1 MNDTLPVIF
10 ATSQGT
16 AAGHS
21 GSLALEWRSAIADI
35 IVETHDRIVG
45 KTVKQSLAAMPVWLM
60 RNLRCDTL
68 QGFSTLG
75 SALLEAHGDEVPL
88 ENAVQISVGWPSL
101 ESMAATA
108 TQLTT
113 KLAAGPLAH
122 VVHGYHR
129 FRRYGPR
136 MLRALDIRAA
146 AVAEP
151 LLDAA
156 QIIGGKD
163 KTVARPLTF
172 LRRGSKWY
180 RHLNAAGD
188 DGLRR
193 GCCLVPS
200 ARGIPFW

>member
-1 MNDTLPVIF
+1 M
-10 ATSQGT
+10 
-16 AAGHS
+16 
-21 GSLALEWRSAIADI
+21 
-35 IVETHDRIVG
+35 
-45 KTVKQSLAAMPVWLM
+45 
-60 RNLRCDTL
+60 
-68 QGFSTLG
+68 
-75 SALLEAHGDEVPL
+75 LEAHGDEVPL

-101 ESMAATA
+101 ESMVATA

-188 DGLRR
+188 DGLRLWEVAVLCHLR
-193 GCCLVPS
+193 EAFRSGDVWLAHSRRYGDLKDALVPVEV
-200 ARGIPFW
+200 ARAVPKLTMPLEPEGLAC